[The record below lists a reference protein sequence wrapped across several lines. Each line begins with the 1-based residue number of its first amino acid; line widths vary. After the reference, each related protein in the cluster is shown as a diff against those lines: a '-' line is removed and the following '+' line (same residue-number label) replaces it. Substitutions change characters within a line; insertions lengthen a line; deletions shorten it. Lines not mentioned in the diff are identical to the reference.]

1 MNSRQ
6 RRGLWPIVG
15 GAWAAVFVTAA
26 SAQEFRSV
34 PPEPAVRGV
43 TVAEHFV
50 RQQQLNTWLT
60 REMPHGTLAT
70 RVGIKLTRDE
80 RSDLQKRVPAGGAP
94 LRIGTVKSLTPA
106 VSVSGLVPQ
115 AQNQG
120 VSQVAGGRFQT
131 TDDGGFVWALAIG
144 SEGANGIRVHLKN
157 FSLPA
162 NADMYFFNLEG
173 EAHGPYQGRGRNGDG
188 DFWTNTVFSET
199 AVILLRQFGPAT
211 QQDQRNLAFVIDRV
225 GHIGGG
231 FPVSGPQGHL
241 FSHDQCGNASCV
253 LDASCGGLGPAA
265 PAADAVAKIE
275 WVQGRFIFTCS
286 GGLIAD
292 TDGSAQRNLFLTAN
306 HCISKKRNASNM
318 ETFFF
323 YTTSSCN
330 GNCLASPPTS
340 TIGSTIL
347 RTSQNGDFTL
357 LELSEN
363 PPSGTMFL
371 GFNNS
376 LIAFTGGAEL
386 YRISNPNFGPQV
398 FSHHQV
404 DLNKP
409 TCGTLPRGEFIYS
422 VDVEGATDGGSSGA
436 PVVNSA
442 GEIVGQLFGCCGFN
456 CSNVCNKGANATV
469 DGALAFYYDQVE
481 EFLDPSPC
489 TPSTEV
495 CDNGIDDD
503 CDSFVDCDDADCN
516 GDPACE
522 VSGCTGLGNKEPC
535 NENSEC
541 CSGKCR
547 KGTCRGN

>member
-1 MNSRQ
+1 M
-6 RRGLWPIVG
+6 
-15 GAWAAVFVTAA
+15 VFVTAV

-34 PPEPAVRGV
+34 PPEQSVRGV

-60 REMPHGTLAT
+60 REMPDGTLAT

-80 RSDLQKRVPAGGAP
+80 RIDLQKRAPAGGVP

-115 AQNQG
+115 APNRR

-144 SEGANGIRVHLKN
+144 SEGANGVRVHLKN

-188 DFWTNTVFSET
+188 DFWTNTVFSDT
-199 AVILLRQFGPAT
+199 AVILLRQFGPVT
-211 QQDQRNLAFVIDRV
+211 EQEQRNLSFVIDRV
-225 GHIGGG
+225 GHIGDG
-231 FPVSGPQGHL
+231 FLDSGPQSHL
-241 FSHDQCGNASCV
+241 FSQGQCGNASCV
-253 LDASCGGLGPAA
+253 VDASCGGLGPAEA
-265 PAADAVAKIE
+265 AADAVAKIE
-275 WVQGRFIFTCS
+275 WIQGRFIFTCS

-292 TDGSAQRNLFLTAN
+292 SDTSTDRNLFLTAN

-323 YTTSSCN
+323 YTTSSCD
-330 GNCLASPPTS
+330 GNCPGNPAPH

-347 RTSQNGDFTL
+347 KTSQNGDFTL
-357 LELSEN
+357 LELSED
-363 PPSGTMFL
+363 PPAGTTFL
-371 GFNNS
+371 GFDS
-376 LIAFTGGAEL
+376 SPIAFAGGTDL

-398 FSHHQV
+398 FSEHQV
-404 DLNKP
+404 ITNTQ
-409 TCGTLPRGEFIYS
+409 TCSTLPRGEFIYS
-422 VDVEGATDGGSSGA
+422 KDVNGATDGGSSGA
-436 PVVNSA
+436 PVVNSD

-456 CSNVCNKGANATV
+456 CGNVCDPNNNFTV
-469 DGALAFYYDQVE
+469 DGALASYYDQVE

-489 TPSTEV
+489 IPSGAEV
-495 CDNGIDDD
+495 CNSGLDED
-503 CDSFVDCDDADCN
+503 CDGDIDCN
-516 GDPACE
+516 DTDCEGDPACE
-522 VSGCTGLGNKEPC
+522 VGGCTGGVNKAIC
-535 NENSEC
+535 TVNSDC
-541 CSGKCR
+541 CSGNCR
-547 KGTCRGN
+547 KGKCRGN

>member
-6 RRGLWPIVG
+6 RRGLWHSVA
-15 GAWAAVFVTAA
+15 GAWAVVFVTAA

-43 TVAEHFV
+43 TVTEHFV

-80 RSDLQKRVPAGGAP
+80 RIDLQKRAPAGGAP

-120 VSQVAGGRFQT
+120 VSQVAGGTFQT
-131 TDDGGFVWALAIG
+131 TDDGGFVWAMAIG
-144 SEGANGIRVHLKN
+144 SEGANGVRVHLKN
-157 FSLPA
+157 FSIPA

-188 DFWTNTVFSET
+188 DFWTNTVFSDT

-211 QQDQRNLAFVIDRV
+211 EQDQRNLSFVIDRV

-231 FPVSGPQGHL
+231 FLDSGPQ
-241 FSHDQCGNASCV
+241 SHSQGPCGNASCV
-253 LDASCGGLGPAA
+253 VDANCSVLGPAGL
-265 PAADAVAKIE
+265 AADAAAKIE
-275 WVQGRFIFTCS
+275 WIQGRFIFTCS

-292 TDGSAQRNLFLTAN
+292 TDGSTQRNLFLTAN

-330 GNCLASPPTS
+330 GNCLGSPPTS
-340 TIGSTIL
+340 IIGSTIL

-357 LELSEN
+357 LELSQD

-371 GFNNS
+371 GFDS
-376 LIAFTGGAEL
+376 SPIAFTNGANL

-404 DLNKP
+404 DGGDLA
-409 TCGTLPRGEFIYS
+409 CSTLPRGEFIS
-422 VDVEGATDGGSSGA
+422 STDHHGATDGGSSGA
-436 PVVNSA
+436 PVVNNQS
-442 GEIVGQLFGCCGFN
+442 EIVGQLFGCCGFN
-456 CSNVCNKGANATV
+456 CGDVCDKDNNFTV
-469 DGALAFYYDQVE
+469 DGALASYYDQVA

-489 TPSTEV
+489 VPSTEV

-503 CDSFVDCDDADCN
+503 CDSLVDCDDADCD
-516 GDPACE
+516 GDPACK
-522 VSGCTGLGNKEPC
+522 VGGCTGLGNKEPC

-541 CSGKCR
+541 CSGNCR

>member
-1 MNSRQ
+1 M
-6 RRGLWPIVG
+6 
-15 GAWAAVFVTAA
+15 TAA

-43 TVAEHFV
+43 SVTEHFV

-231 FPVSGPQGHL
+231 FLDSGPQNHWGHN
-241 FSHDQCGNASCV
+241 QCGNATCV
-253 LDASCGGLGPAA
+253 LDANCTTTD
-265 PAADAVAKIE
+265 PAADDARKAVAKIE
-275 WVQGRFIFTCS
+275 WIQGRFIFTCS

-292 TDGSAQRNLFLTAN
+292 TDGSTQRNLFLTAN

-318 ETFFF
+318 ETFFS
-323 YTTSSCN
+323 YTTSGDLVGVMGSAREARGRLPSAPRSSGRARMATSRCWSSVRTPRPARRSSDSTARLSRSVAALIFT
-330 GNCLASPPTS
+330 GLVTPTS
-340 TIGSTIL
+340 VPRCFPIIRST
-347 RTSQNGDFTL
+347 
-357 LELSEN
+357 
-363 PPSGTMFL
+363 
-371 GFNNS
+371 
-376 LIAFTGGAEL
+376 
-386 YRISNPNFGPQV
+386 
-398 FSHHQV
+398 
-404 DLNKP
+404 
-409 TCGTLPRGEFIYS
+409 
-422 VDVEGATDGGSSGA
+422 
-436 PVVNSA
+436 
-442 GEIVGQLFGCCGFN
+442 
-456 CSNVCNKGANATV
+456 
-469 DGALAFYYDQVE
+469 
-481 EFLDPSPC
+481 
-489 TPSTEV
+489 
-495 CDNGIDDD
+495 
-503 CDSFVDCDDADCN
+503 
-516 GDPACE
+516 
-522 VSGCTGLGNKEPC
+522 
-535 NENSEC
+535 
-541 CSGKCR
+541 
-547 KGTCRGN
+547 